1 MDTKLKK
8 SRDDKSKKILANIVV
23 LIVLLISSLGMLT
36 TYRNISD
43 KFTVEEQV
51 LNSETGADYFLGQI
65 YPMYWDLK
73 NATENKANPSDVFLT
88 EDAIKN
94 ALENADI
101 DLGTP
106 EELTD
111 AINENGDVILNKEAI
126 KEDFNEAFENDM
138 DYAEIALNAANKPV
152 KYNVFNKENKKT
164 IGNEKNDLEFIKNKS
179 LAQLGSGMEEY
190 QVKERMDEINRKYL
204 FYMVL
209 DFDKDG
215 NYSFKALHGIDAD
228 KCQTVMDN
236 TVQSWNVRSA
246 NLYKKYTDGS
256 LKYKL
261 PPIKNATFTIGL
273 TKEGATQI
281 VNAPYNSSINNYNG
295 IYHLLSGDKMHTL
308 GQMTMVAVL
317 IMCVYALVGFLL
329 PNSIRNDV
337 FAMGSVI
344 KVPIEVIVILVSLIA
359 SAFVA
364 INPLQ
369 LIDISTSD
377 SLENLLMQM
386 LPISAT
392 TASWGV
398 VIGNIGYWMIL
409 FALFLMG
416 GIYLRDMIAKGDRR
430 VIFNSCIAVRVVK
443 WMISKVKIFFNWMN
457 NLDLKDGYEKFILAA
472 LGVNFLAI
480 AICSAIWGFG
490 IITGAIYSVILYIL
504 IKKKFGKVLKDYNKL
519 ETITK
524 DIANGDFGSVP
535 EEDLGV
541 FNPIK
546 ENLEN
551 IEKGFSAAVSE
562 EVKSQKMKTELIT
575 NVSHDLKTPLT
586 SIITYVDLLKKEGI
600 TEEERQKYL
609 DTIEKK
615 SNRLKFLIED
625 LFEVSK
631 ATSGNVKMN
640 PMKVDVVSLIK
651 QTLVELEDK
660 LNAAHLEVKGNF
672 PEEKVIL
679 ELDSMRTFRIFSNLI
694 SNISK
699 YSMPYTRVYINVK
712 RDAENTEIEF
722 KNISAEELNCDVENL
737 TERFVR
743 GDKSRNTEGSGLG
756 LAIAKSFT
764 ELQDGKMK
772 VSSDG
777 DLFKVVL
784 TFKNQRNLK
793 KEESKQESKN

>member
-51 LNSETGADYFLGQI
+51 LNSETGADYFLDQI

-73 NATENKANPSDVFLT
+73 NATENKENPSDVFLT
-88 EDAIKN
+88 EEAIKN
-94 ALENADI
+94 ALENSDI
-101 DLGTP
+101 DSGTP
-106 EELTD
+106 EKLTD
-111 AINENGDVILNKEAI
+111 AIDETGDVILNKEAI
-126 KEDFNEAFENDM
+126 VQDFNEAFQNDM
-138 DYAEIALNAANKPV
+138 DYSEIALNAANKLV
-152 KYNVFNKENKKT
+152 KYNVYNKENKKT
-164 IGNEKNDLEFIKNKS
+164 IGNEKNELELIRNMS
-179 LAQLGSGMEEY
+179 LGQLDENGTAKAEEIL
-190 QVKERMDEINRKYL
+190 DKYL

-236 TVQSWNVRSA
+236 TVQEWKVRSA
-246 NLYKKYTDGS
+246 NLYKEYTDGS
-256 LKYKL
+256 IKYNL

-317 IMCVYALVGFLL
+317 IMCVYALVGFIL

-344 KVPIEVIVILVSLIA
+344 KVPIEVMVILVSLIA
-359 SAFVA
+359 SAFIA

-386 LPISAT
+386 VPISAT

-398 VIGNIGYWMIL
+398 VIGNLGYWMIL
-409 FALFLMG
+409 FALCLMG
-416 GIYLRDMIAKGDRR
+416 GIYIRDIFSKEDRK
-430 VIFNSCIAVRVVK
+430 VIFNSCITVRVVK
-443 WMISKVKIFFNWMN
+443 WMISKVKKFFSWMN

-480 AICSAIWGFG
+480 TICSSIWGFG
-490 IITGAIYSVILYIL
+490 IITGAIYSVILYGL
-504 IKKKFGKVLKDYNKL
+504 IKKKFGKVLEDYKKL
-519 ETITK
+519 ETITE

-535 EEDLGV
+535 KEDLGV

-609 DTIEKK
+609 DTIDKK

-784 TFKNQRNLK
+784 TFKNERNLK
-793 KEESKQESKN
+793 KEDKKQESKEV

>member
-8 SRDDKSKKILANIVV
+8 SRNDKSNKILANIVV
-23 LIVLLISSLGMLT
+23 LIVLLISSVGMLT

-43 KFTVEEQV
+43 KVKVEEEV
-51 LNSETGADYFLGQI
+51 LNSETAADYFLGQI

-73 NATENKANPSDVFLT
+73 NATENKENPSDVFLT
-88 EDAIKN
+88 EEVIKN
-94 ALENADI
+94 ALENSDI
-101 DLGTP
+101 DSGTP

-126 KEDFNEAFENDM
+126 KQDFNEAFQNDM
-138 DYAEIALNAANKPV
+138 DYSEIALNAANKPI
-152 KYNVFNKENKKT
+152 KYNVYNKENKKT
-164 IGNEKNDLEFIKNKS
+164 IGNEKNELELIRNMS
-179 LAQLGSGMEEY
+179 LGQLDANGTAKAEEIL
-190 QVKERMDEINRKYL
+190 DKYL

-236 TVQSWNVRSA
+236 TVQEWKVRSA
-246 NLYKKYTDGS
+246 NLYKEYTDGS
-256 LKYKL
+256 IKYNL

-295 IYHLLSGDKMHTL
+295 IYNLLSGDKMHTL
-308 GQMTMVAVL
+308 GQMIMVAVL

-329 PNSIRNDV
+329 PNAIRNDV
-337 FAMGSVI
+337 FAMSSVI
-344 KVPIEVIVILVSLIA
+344 KAPIEVIVIFVSLIV
-359 SAFVA
+359 SAFVV
-364 INPLQ
+364 INPVQ
-369 LIDISTSD
+369 VIDVSTSD
-377 SLENLLMQM
+377 SLANLLMQM
-386 LPISAT
+386 VPISAT

-398 VIGNIGYWMIL
+398 VIGNLGYWMIL
-409 FALFLMG
+409 FALCLMG
-416 GIYLRDMIAKGDRR
+416 GIYLRDMIAKGDRK
-430 VIFNSCIAVRVVK
+430 VIFNSCITVRVVK
-443 WMISKVKIFFNWMN
+443 WMISKVKKFFSWMN

-480 AICSAIWGFG
+480 TICSSIWGFG

-504 IKKKFGKVLKDYNKL
+504 IKKKFGKVLEDYNKL
-519 ETITK
+519 ETITE

-609 DTIEKK
+609 DTIDKK

>member
-8 SRDDKSKKILANIVV
+8 FKDDKSKKIVANLVV
-23 LIVLLISSLGMLT
+23 LVILLISAFGVMN
-36 TYRNISD
+36 TYKNVSD
-43 KFTVEEQV
+43 NFKVEEQV
-51 LNSETGADYFLGQI
+51 LNSETAADYFLGQI

-73 NATENKANPSDVFLT
+73 NATENKENPSDVFLT
-88 EDAIKN
+88 EEVIKN
-94 ALENADI
+94 ALENTDI
-101 DLGTP
+101 DSSTP
-106 EELTD
+106 EKFTD
-111 AINENGDVILNKEAI
+111 AINENGDVILNKEVI
-126 KEDFNEAFENDM
+126 KQDFNEAFQNDM
-138 DYAEIALNAANKPV
+138 DYSEIALNAKNKPI
-152 KYNVFNKENKKT
+152 KYNVYNKENKKT
-164 IGNEKNDLEFIKNKS
+164 IGNEKNELELIRNMS
-179 LAQLGSGMEEY
+179 LGQLDTSGTAKAEEIL
-190 QVKERMDEINRKYL
+190 DKYL

-209 DFDKDG
+209 GFDKDG

-236 TVQSWNVRSA
+236 TVQEWKVRSA
-246 NLYKKYTDGS
+246 NLYKEYTDGS
-256 LKYKL
+256 IKYNL

-295 IYHLLSGDKMHTL
+295 IYNLLSGDKMHTL
-308 GQMTMVAVL
+308 GQMIMVAVL

-329 PNSIRNDV
+329 PNAIRNDV
-337 FAMGSVI
+337 FAMSSVI
-344 KVPIEVIVILVSLIA
+344 KAPIEVIVIFVSLIV
-359 SAFVA
+359 SAFVV
-364 INPLQ
+364 INPVQ
-369 LIDISTSD
+369 VIDVSTSD
-377 SLENLLMQM
+377 SLANLLMQM
-386 LPISAT
+386 VPISAT
-392 TASWGV
+392 TASWAV
-398 VIGNIGYWMIL
+398 VIGNLGYWMIL
-409 FALFLMG
+409 FALCLMG
-416 GIYLRDMIAKGDRR
+416 GIYLRDMIAKGDRK
-430 VIFNSCIAVRVVK
+430 VIFNSCITVRVVK
-443 WMISKVKIFFNWMN
+443 WMISKVRKFFSWMN

-480 AICSAIWGFG
+480 AMCSTIWGFG

-504 IKKKFGKVLKDYNKL
+504 IKKKFGKVLEDYNKL
-519 ETITK
+519 ETITE

-609 DTIEKK
+609 DTIDKK

-660 LNAAHLEVKGNF
+660 LNATHLEVKGNF

-784 TFKNQRNLK
+784 TFKNHRNLK
-793 KEESKQESKN
+793 KEDKNQESKEV

>member
-8 SRDDKSKKILANIVV
+8 SRNDKSNKILANIVV
-23 LIVLLISSLGMLT
+23 LIVLLISSVGMLT
-36 TYRNISD
+36 TYKNISD
-43 KFTVEEQV
+43 KVKVEEEV
-51 LNSETGADYFLGQI
+51 LNSETAADYFLGQI

-73 NATENKANPSDVFLT
+73 NVTENKEKPSDVFLT
-88 EDAIKN
+88 EEVIKN
-94 ALENADI
+94 ALENTDI
-101 DLGTP
+101 DSSTP
-106 EELTD
+106 EKFTD
-111 AINENGDVILNKEAI
+111 AMNENGDVILNKEVI
-126 KEDFNEAFENDM
+126 KQDFNEAFQNDM
-138 DYAEIALNAANKPV
+138 GYSEIALNAANKPI
-152 KYNVFNKENKKT
+152 KYNVYNKENKKT
-164 IGNEKNDLEFIKNKS
+164 IGNEKNELELIRNMS
-179 LAQLGSGMEEY
+179 LGQLDANGTAKAEEIL
-190 QVKERMDEINRKYL
+190 DKYL

-236 TVQSWNVRSA
+236 TVQEWKVRSA
-246 NLYKKYTDGS
+246 NLYKEYTDGS
-256 LKYKL
+256 IKYNL

-295 IYHLLSGDKMHTL
+295 IYNLLSGDKMHTL
-308 GQMTMVAVL
+308 GQMIMVAVL

-329 PNSIRNDV
+329 PNAIRNDV
-337 FAMGSVI
+337 FAMSSVI
-344 KVPIEVIVILVSLIA
+344 KAPIEVIVIFVSLIV
-359 SAFVA
+359 SAFVV
-364 INPLQ
+364 INPVQ
-369 LIDISTSD
+369 VIDVSTSD
-377 SLENLLMQM
+377 SLANLLMQM
-386 LPISAT
+386 VPISAT
-392 TASWGV
+392 TASWAV
-398 VIGNIGYWMIL
+398 VIGNLGYWMIL
-409 FALFLMG
+409 FALCLMG
-416 GIYLRDMIAKGDRR
+416 GIYLRDMIAKGDRK
-430 VIFNSCIAVRVVK
+430 VIFNSCITVRVVK
-443 WMISKVKIFFNWMN
+443 WMISKVKKFFSWMN

-480 AICSAIWGFG
+480 TICSSIWGFG
-490 IITGAIYSVILYIL
+490 IITGAIYSVILYGL
-504 IKKKFGKVLKDYNKL
+504 IKKKFGKVLEDYNKL
-519 ETITK
+519 ETITE

-609 DTIEKK
+609 DTIDKK

-631 ATSGNVKMN
+631 ATSGNVTMN

>member
-51 LNSETGADYFLGQI
+51 LNSETGADYFLDQI

-73 NATENKANPSDVFLT
+73 SATENKENPSDVFVT
-88 EDAIKN
+88 EETIKN
-94 ALENADI
+94 ALDNVDM

-106 EELTD
+106 EKLTD
-111 AINENGDVILNKEAI
+111 AINENGDVILNKEVI
-126 KEDFNEAFENDM
+126 KQDFNEAFQNDM
-138 DYAEIALNAANKPV
+138 DYSEIALNAENKPI
-152 KYNVFNKENKKT
+152 KYFVYNKENKKT
-164 IGNEKNDLEFIKNKS
+164 IGNEKNELELIRNMS
-179 LAQLGSGMEEY
+179 LGQLDTNGTAKAEEIL
-190 QVKERMDEINRKYL
+190 DKYL

-236 TVQSWNVRSA
+236 TVQEWKVRSA

-256 LKYKL
+256 IEYNL

-317 IMCVYALVGFLL
+317 IMCVYALVGFIL

-344 KVPIEVIVILVSLIA
+344 KVPIEVMVILVSLIA
-359 SAFVA
+359 SAFIA

-386 LPISAT
+386 VPISAT
-392 TASWGV
+392 TASWLV
-398 VIGNIGYWMIL
+398 VIGNIGYWMVL

-416 GIYLRDMIAKGDRR
+416 GIYLRDMIAKGDRK
-430 VIFNSCIAVRVVK
+430 VIFNSCITVRVVK
-443 WMISKVKIFFNWMN
+443 WMISKVKKFFSWMN

-480 AICSAIWGFG
+480 TICSSIWGFG

-504 IKKKFGKVLKDYNKL
+504 IKKKFGKVLEDYKKL
-519 ETITK
+519 ETITE

-535 EEDLGV
+535 KEDLGV

-609 DTIEKK
+609 DTIDKK

-631 ATSGNVKMN
+631 ATSGNVTMN

-722 KNISAEELNCDVENL
+722 KNISAEELNGDVENL

-784 TFKNQRNLK
+784 TFKNERNLK
-793 KEESKQESKN
+793 KEDKKQESKEV

>member
-8 SRDDKSKKILANIVV
+8 SRNDKSNKILANIVV
-23 LIVLLISSLGMLT
+23 LIVLLISSVGMLT

-43 KFTVEEQV
+43 KVKVEEEV
-51 LNSETGADYFLGQI
+51 LNSETAADYFLGQI

-73 NATENKANPSDVFLT
+73 NATENKENPSDVFLT
-88 EDAIKN
+88 EEVIKN
-94 ALENADI
+94 ALENSDI
-101 DLGTP
+101 DSGTP

-126 KEDFNEAFENDM
+126 KQDFNEAFQNDM
-138 DYAEIALNAANKPV
+138 DYSEIALNAANKPI
-152 KYNVFNKENKKT
+152 KYNVYNKENKKT
-164 IGNEKNDLEFIKNKS
+164 IGNEKNELELIRNMS
-179 LAQLGSGMEEY
+179 LGQLDANGTAKAEEIL
-190 QVKERMDEINRKYL
+190 DKYL

-236 TVQSWNVRSA
+236 TVQEWKVRSA
-246 NLYKKYTDGS
+246 NLYKEYTDGS
-256 LKYKL
+256 IKYNL

-295 IYHLLSGDKMHTL
+295 IYNLLSGDKMHTL
-308 GQMTMVAVL
+308 GQMIMVAVL

-329 PNSIRNDV
+329 PNAIRNDV
-337 FAMGSVI
+337 FAMSSVI
-344 KVPIEVIVILVSLIA
+344 KAPIEVIVIFVSLIV
-359 SAFVA
+359 SAFVV
-364 INPLQ
+364 INPVQ
-369 LIDISTSD
+369 VIDVSTSD
-377 SLENLLMQM
+377 SLANILMQM
-386 LPISAT
+386 VPISAT

-398 VIGNIGYWMIL
+398 VIGNLGYWMIL
-409 FALFLMG
+409 FALCLTG
-416 GIYLRDMIAKGDRR
+416 GIYLRDMIAKGDRK
-430 VIFNSCIAVRVVK
+430 VIFNSCITVRVVK
-443 WMISKVKIFFNWMN
+443 WMISKVKKFFSWMN

-480 AICSAIWGFG
+480 TICSSIWGFG
-490 IITGAIYSVILYIL
+490 IITGAIYSVILYGL
-504 IKKKFGKVLKDYNKL
+504 IKKKFGKVLEDYNKL
-519 ETITK
+519 ETITE

-609 DTIEKK
+609 DTIDKK

-764 ELQDGKMK
+764 ALQDGKIK

>member
-8 SRDDKSKKILANIVV
+8 SRNDKSNKILANIVV
-23 LIVLLISSLGMLT
+23 LIVLLISSVGMLT
-36 TYRNISD
+36 TYKNISD
-43 KFTVEEQV
+43 KVKVEEEV
-51 LNSETGADYFLGQI
+51 LNSETAADYFLGQI

-73 NATENKANPSDVFLT
+73 NVTENKENPSDVFLT
-88 EDAIKN
+88 EEVIKN
-94 ALENADI
+94 ALENSDI
-101 DLGTP
+101 DSGTP

-126 KEDFNEAFENDM
+126 KQDFNEAFQNDM
-138 DYAEIALNAANKPV
+138 DYSEIALNAANKPI
-152 KYNVFNKENKKT
+152 KYNVYNKENKKT
-164 IGNEKNDLEFIKNKS
+164 IGNEKNELELIRNMS
-179 LAQLGSGMEEY
+179 LGQLDANGTAKAEEIL
-190 QVKERMDEINRKYL
+190 DKYL

-236 TVQSWNVRSA
+236 TVQEWKVRSA
-246 NLYKKYTDGS
+246 NLYKEYTDGS
-256 LKYKL
+256 IKYNL

-295 IYHLLSGDKMHTL
+295 IYNLLSGDKMHTL
-308 GQMTMVAVL
+308 GQMIMVAVL

-329 PNSIRNDV
+329 PNAIRNDV
-337 FAMGSVI
+337 FAMSSVI
-344 KVPIEVIVILVSLIA
+344 KAPIEVIVIFVSLIV
-359 SAFVA
+359 SAFVV
-364 INPLQ
+364 INPVQ
-369 LIDISTSD
+369 VIDVSTSD
-377 SLENLLMQM
+377 SLANILMQM
-386 LPISAT
+386 VPISAT
-392 TASWGV
+392 TASWAV
-398 VIGNIGYWMIL
+398 VIGNLGYWMIL
-409 FALFLMG
+409 FALCLMG
-416 GIYLRDMIAKGDRR
+416 GIYLRDMIAKGDRK
-430 VIFNSCIAVRVVK
+430 VIFNSCITVRVVK
-443 WMISKVKIFFNWMN
+443 WMISKVKKFFSWMN

-480 AICSAIWGFG
+480 TICSSIWGFG
-490 IITGAIYSVILYIL
+490 IITGAIYSVILYGL
-504 IKKKFGKVLKDYNKL
+504 IKKKFGKVLEDYNKL
-519 ETITK
+519 ETITE

-609 DTIEKK
+609 DTIDKK

>member
-8 SRDDKSKKILANIVV
+8 SKDDKSKKILANIVV

-51 LNSETGADYFLGQI
+51 LNSETGADYFLDQI

-73 NATENKANPSDVFLT
+73 NATENKENPSDVFLT
-88 EDAIKN
+88 EEAIKN
-94 ALENADI
+94 ALENSDI
-101 DLGTP
+101 DSGTP
-106 EELTD
+106 EKLTD
-111 AINENGDVILNKEAI
+111 AINENGDVILNKEVI
-126 KEDFNEAFENDM
+126 KQDFNEAFQNDM
-138 DYAEIALNAANKPV
+138 GYSEIALNAANKPI
-152 KYNVFNKENKKT
+152 KYNVYNKENKKT
-164 IGNEKNDLEFIKNKS
+164 IGNEKNELELIRNMS
-179 LAQLGSGMEEY
+179 LGQLDTNGTAKAEEIL
-190 QVKERMDEINRKYL
+190 DKYL

-215 NYSFKALHGIDAD
+215 NYSFKALHGIDAY

-236 TVQSWNVRSA
+236 TVQEWKVRSA
-246 NLYKKYTDGS
+246 NLYKEYTDGS
-256 LKYKL
+256 IKYNL

-295 IYHLLSGDKMHTL
+295 IYHLLSEDKMHTL

-329 PNSIRNDV
+329 PNAIRNDV

-344 KVPIEVIVILVSLIA
+344 KVPIEVMVILVSLIA

-386 LPISAT
+386 VPISAT
-392 TASWGV
+392 TASWVV

-443 WMISKVKIFFNWMN
+443 WMISKVKKFFSWMN

-480 AICSAIWGFG
+480 TICSSIWGFG
-490 IITGAIYSVILYIL
+490 IITGAIYSVILYGL
-504 IKKKFGKVLKDYNKL
+504 IKKKFGKVLEDYNKL
-519 ETITK
+519 ETITE

-609 DTIEKK
+609 DTIDKK

-631 ATSGNVKMN
+631 ATSGNVTMN

-784 TFKNQRNLK
+784 TFKNERNLK
-793 KEESKQESKN
+793 KEDKKQESKEV

>member
-8 SRDDKSKKILANIVV
+8 SRNDKSNKILANIVV
-23 LIVLLISSLGMLT
+23 LIVLLISSVGMLT

-43 KFTVEEQV
+43 KVKVEEEV
-51 LNSETGADYFLGQI
+51 LNSETAADYFLGQI

-73 NATENKANPSDVFLT
+73 NATENKENPSDVFLT
-88 EDAIKN
+88 EEVIKN
-94 ALENADI
+94 ALENSDI
-101 DLGTP
+101 DSGTP

-126 KEDFNEAFENDM
+126 KQDFNEAFQNDM
-138 DYAEIALNAANKPV
+138 DYSEIALNAANKPI
-152 KYNVFNKENKKT
+152 KYNVYNKENKKT
-164 IGNEKNDLEFIKNKS
+164 IGNEKNELELIRNMS
-179 LAQLGSGMEEY
+179 LGQLDANGTAKAEEIL
-190 QVKERMDEINRKYL
+190 DKYL

-236 TVQSWNVRSA
+236 TVQEWKVRSA
-246 NLYKKYTDGS
+246 NLYKEYTDGS
-256 LKYKL
+256 IKYNL

-295 IYHLLSGDKMHTL
+295 IYNLLSGDKMHTL
-308 GQMTMVAVL
+308 GQMIMVAVL

-329 PNSIRNDV
+329 PNAIRNDV
-337 FAMGSVI
+337 FAMSSVI
-344 KVPIEVIVILVSLIA
+344 KAPIEVIVIFVSLIV
-359 SAFVA
+359 SAFVV
-364 INPLQ
+364 INPVQ
-369 LIDISTSD
+369 VIDVSTSD
-377 SLENLLMQM
+377 SLANLLMQM
-386 LPISAT
+386 VPISAT
-392 TASWGV
+392 TASWAV
-398 VIGNIGYWMIL
+398 VIGNLGYWMIL
-409 FALFLMG
+409 FALCLMG
-416 GIYLRDMIAKGDRR
+416 GIYLRDMIAKGDRK
-430 VIFNSCIAVRVVK
+430 VIFNSCITVRVVK
-443 WMISKVKIFFNWMN
+443 WMISKVKKFFNWMN

-480 AICSAIWGFG
+480 TICSSIWGFG
-490 IITGAIYSVILYIL
+490 IITGAIYSVILYGL
-504 IKKKFGKVLKDYNKL
+504 IKKKFGKVLEDYNKL
-519 ETITK
+519 ETITE

-609 DTIEKK
+609 DTIDKK

-631 ATSGNVKMN
+631 ATSGNVTMN

-784 TFKNQRNLK
+784 TFKNERNLK
-793 KEESKQESKN
+793 KEESKQENK

>member
-1 MDTKLKK
+1 LDTKLKK
-8 SRDDKSKKILANIVV
+8 SKDDKSKKILANIVV

-51 LNSETGADYFLGQI
+51 LNSETGADYFLDQI

-73 NATENKANPSDVFLT
+73 NATENKENPSDVFLT
-88 EDAIKN
+88 EEAIKN
-94 ALENADI
+94 ALENSDI
-101 DLGTP
+101 DSGTP
-106 EELTD
+106 EKLTD
-111 AINENGDVILNKEAI
+111 AINENGDVILNKEVI
-126 KEDFNEAFENDM
+126 KQDFNEAFQNDM
-138 DYAEIALNAANKPV
+138 GYSEIALNAANKPI
-152 KYNVFNKENKKT
+152 KYNVYNKENKKT
-164 IGNEKNDLEFIKNKS
+164 IGNEKNELELIRNMS
-179 LAQLGSGMEEY
+179 LGQLDTNGTAKAEEIL
-190 QVKERMDEINRKYL
+190 DKYL

-215 NYSFKALHGIDAD
+215 NYSFKALHGIDAY

-236 TVQSWNVRSA
+236 TVQEWKVRSA
-246 NLYKKYTDGS
+246 NLYKEYTDGS
-256 LKYKL
+256 IKYNL

-329 PNSIRNDV
+329 PNAIRNDV

-344 KVPIEVIVILVSLIA
+344 KVPIEVMVILVSLIA

-386 LPISAT
+386 VPISAT
-392 TASWGV
+392 TASWVV

-443 WMISKVKIFFNWMN
+443 WMISKVKKFFSWMN

-480 AICSAIWGFG
+480 TICSSIWGFG
-490 IITGAIYSVILYIL
+490 IITGAIYSVILYGL
-504 IKKKFGKVLKDYNKL
+504 IKKKFGKVLEDYNKL
-519 ETITK
+519 ETITE

-609 DTIEKK
+609 DTIDKK

-784 TFKNQRNLK
+784 IFKNERNLK
-793 KEESKQESKN
+793 KEDKKQESKEV

>member
-8 SRDDKSKKILANIVV
+8 SKDDKSRKVIANLVV
-23 LIVLLISSLGMLT
+23 LAVLLISSLGMLT

-43 KFTVEEQV
+43 KFTVEEEV
-51 LNSETGADYFLGQI
+51 LNSETGADYFLNQI

-73 NATENKANPSDVFLT
+73 NATENKENPSDVFLT
-88 EDAIKN
+88 EDGIKN
-94 ALENADI
+94 ALENTDI
-101 DLGTP
+101 ELGTP

-111 AINENGDVILNKEAI
+111 AVNENGDAILNKEAI
-126 KEDFNEAFENDM
+126 KVDFNEAFQNDM
-138 DYAEIALNAANKPV
+138 DYAEISLNSDNKPV

-164 IGNEKNDLEFIKNKS
+164 IGNEKSELELIRNMS
-179 LAQLGSGMEEY
+179 LGQLDAKGSAKAE
-190 QVKERMDEINRKYL
+190 KILDRYL

-215 NYSFKALHGIDAD
+215 NYSFKAVHGIDAD

-236 TVQSWNVRSA
+236 IVSDWSVRSN
-246 NLYKKYTDGS
+246 NLYKKYTDGY

-281 VNAPYNSSINNYNG
+281 VNSPYTSINNYNG

-317 IMCVYALVGFLL
+317 IMCVYALVGFIL
-329 PNSIRNDV
+329 PNSIRNDI
-337 FAMGSVI
+337 FAMSSVI
-344 KVPIEVIVILVSLIA
+344 KVPIEVMVILVSLIV
-359 SAFVA
+359 SAFIA

-398 VIGNIGYWMIL
+398 VIGNIGYWMVL
-409 FALFLMG
+409 FAMFLIG
-416 GIYLRDMIAKGDRR
+416 GIYLRDMIAKGDRK
-430 VIFNSCIAVRVVK
+430 VIFNSCITVRVVK
-443 WMISKVKIFFNWMN
+443 WMISKVKVFFNWMN

-480 AICSAIWGFG
+480 TICSTIWGFG
-490 IITGAIYSVILYIL
+490 IITGAIYTVILYIL
-504 IKKKFGKVLKDYNKL
+504 IKKKFGKVLDDYNKL
-519 ETITK
+519 ETITE

-551 IEKGFSAAVSE
+551 IEKGFSTAVNE

-631 ATSGNVKMN
+631 ATSGNVTMN

-712 RDAENTEIEF
+712 RDEENTEIEF

-793 KEESKQESKN
+793 KEESN

>member
-8 SRDDKSKKILANIVV
+8 SRNDKSNKILANIVV
-23 LIVLLISSLGMLT
+23 LIVLLISSVGMLT
-36 TYRNISD
+36 TYKNISD
-43 KFTVEEQV
+43 KVKVEEEV
-51 LNSETGADYFLGQI
+51 LNSETAADYFLGQI

-73 NATENKANPSDVFLT
+73 NVTENKEKPSDVFLT
-88 EDAIKN
+88 EEVIKN
-94 ALENADI
+94 ALENTDI
-101 DLGTP
+101 DSSTP
-106 EELTD
+106 EKFTD
-111 AINENGDVILNKEAI
+111 AMNENGDVILNKEVI
-126 KEDFNEAFENDM
+126 KQDFNEAFQNDM
-138 DYAEIALNAANKPV
+138 GYSEIALNAANKPI
-152 KYNVFNKENKKT
+152 KYNVYNKENKKT
-164 IGNEKNDLEFIKNKS
+164 IGNEKNELELIRNMS
-179 LAQLGSGMEEY
+179 LGQLDANGTAKAEEIL
-190 QVKERMDEINRKYL
+190 DKYL

-236 TVQSWNVRSA
+236 TVQEWKVRSA
-246 NLYKKYTDGS
+246 NLYKEYTDGS
-256 LKYKL
+256 IKYNL

-295 IYHLLSGDKMHTL
+295 IYNLLSGDKMHTL
-308 GQMTMVAVL
+308 GQMIMVAVL

-329 PNSIRNDV
+329 PNAIRNDV
-337 FAMGSVI
+337 FAMSSVI
-344 KVPIEVIVILVSLIA
+344 KAPIEVIVIFVSLIV
-359 SAFVA
+359 SAFVV
-364 INPLQ
+364 INPVQ
-369 LIDISTSD
+369 VIDVSTSD
-377 SLENLLMQM
+377 SLANLLMQM
-386 LPISAT
+386 VPISAT
-392 TASWGV
+392 TASWAV
-398 VIGNIGYWMIL
+398 VIGNLGYWMIL
-409 FALFLMG
+409 FALCLMG
-416 GIYLRDMIAKGDRR
+416 GIYLRDMIAKGDRK
-430 VIFNSCIAVRVVK
+430 VIFNSCITVRVVK
-443 WMISKVKIFFNWMN
+443 WMISKVKKFFSWMN

-480 AICSAIWGFG
+480 TICSSIWGFG
-490 IITGAIYSVILYIL
+490 IITGAIYSVILYGL
-504 IKKKFGKVLKDYNKL
+504 IKKKFGKVLEDYNKL
-519 ETITK
+519 ETITE

-609 DTIEKK
+609 DTIDKK

-660 LNAAHLEVKGNF
+660 LNATHLEVKGNF

>member
-8 SRDDKSKKILANIVV
+8 SRNDKSNKILANIVV
-23 LIVLLISSLGMLT
+23 LIVLLISSVGMLT

-43 KFTVEEQV
+43 KVKVEEEV
-51 LNSETGADYFLGQI
+51 LNSETAADYFLGQI

-73 NATENKANPSDVFLT
+73 NATENKENPSDVFLT
-88 EDAIKN
+88 EEVIKN
-94 ALENADI
+94 ALENSDI
-101 DLGTP
+101 DSGTP

-126 KEDFNEAFENDM
+126 KQDFNEAFQNDM
-138 DYAEIALNAANKPV
+138 DYSEIALNAANKPI
-152 KYNVFNKENKKT
+152 KYNVYNKENKKT
-164 IGNEKNDLEFIKNKS
+164 IGNEKNELELIRNMS
-179 LAQLGSGMEEY
+179 LGQLDTNGTAKAEEIL
-190 QVKERMDEINRKYL
+190 DKYL

-236 TVQSWNVRSA
+236 TVQEWKVRSA
-246 NLYKKYTDGS
+246 NLYKEYTDGS
-256 LKYKL
+256 IKYNL

-281 VNAPYNSSINNYNG
+281 VNAPYNSSINNYHG
-295 IYHLLSGDKMHTL
+295 IYNLLSGDKMHTL
-308 GQMTMVAVL
+308 GQMIMVAVL

-329 PNSIRNDV
+329 PNAIRNDV
-337 FAMGSVI
+337 FAMSSVI
-344 KVPIEVIVILVSLIA
+344 KAPIEVIVIFVSLIV
-359 SAFVA
+359 SAFVV
-364 INPLQ
+364 INPVQ
-369 LIDISTSD
+369 VIDVSTSD
-377 SLENLLMQM
+377 SLANILMQM
-386 LPISAT
+386 VPISAT
-392 TASWGV
+392 TALWAV
-398 VIGNIGYWMIL
+398 VIGNLGYWMIL
-409 FALFLMG
+409 FALCLMG
-416 GIYLRDMIAKGDRR
+416 GIYLRDMIAKGDRK
-430 VIFNSCIAVRVVK
+430 VIFNSCITVRVVK
-443 WMISKVKIFFNWMN
+443 WMISKVKKFFSWMN

-480 AICSAIWGFG
+480 TICSSIWGFG
-490 IITGAIYSVILYIL
+490 IITGAIYSVILYGL
-504 IKKKFGKVLKDYNKL
+504 IKKKFGKVLEDYNKL
-519 ETITK
+519 ETITE

-535 EEDLGV
+535 KEDLGV

-609 DTIEKK
+609 DTIDKK

>member
-8 SRDDKSKKILANIVV
+8 SKDDKSKKILANIVV

-51 LNSETGADYFLGQI
+51 LNSETGADYFLDQI
-65 YPMYWDLK
+65 YPIYWDLK
-73 NATENKANPSDVFLT
+73 NATENKENPSDVFLT
-88 EDAIKN
+88 EEAIKN
-94 ALENADI
+94 ALENSDI
-101 DLGTP
+101 DSGTP
-106 EELTD
+106 EKLTD
-111 AINENGDVILNKEAI
+111 AINENGDVILNKEVI
-126 KEDFNEAFENDM
+126 KQDFNEAFQNDM
-138 DYAEIALNAANKPV
+138 GYSEIALNAANKPI
-152 KYNVFNKENKKT
+152 KYNVYNKENKKT
-164 IGNEKNDLEFIKNKS
+164 IGNEKNELELIRNMS
-179 LAQLGSGMEEY
+179 LGQLDANGTAKAEEIL
-190 QVKERMDEINRKYL
+190 DKYL

-215 NYSFKALHGIDAD
+215 NYSFKALHGIDAY

-236 TVQSWNVRSA
+236 TVQEWKVRSA
-246 NLYKKYTDGS
+246 NLYKEYTDGS
-256 LKYKL
+256 IKYNL

-329 PNSIRNDV
+329 PNAIRNDV

-344 KVPIEVIVILVSLIA
+344 KVPIEVMVILVSLIA

-386 LPISAT
+386 VPISAT
-392 TASWGV
+392 TASWVV

-443 WMISKVKIFFNWMN
+443 WMISKVKKFFSWMN

-480 AICSAIWGFG
+480 TICSSIWGFG
-490 IITGAIYSVILYIL
+490 IITGAIYSVILYGL
-504 IKKKFGKVLKDYNKL
+504 IKKKFGKVLEDYNKL
-519 ETITK
+519 ETITE

-535 EEDLGV
+535 KEDLGV

-609 DTIEKK
+609 DTIDKK

-631 ATSGNVKMN
+631 ATSGNVTMN

-784 TFKNQRNLK
+784 TFKNERNLK
-793 KEESKQESKN
+793 KEDKKQESKEV

>member
-8 SRDDKSKKILANIVV
+8 SKDEKSKKILANIVV
-23 LIVLLISSLGMLT
+23 LVILLISAFGVMN
-36 TYRNISD
+36 TYRNVSD
-43 KFTVEEQV
+43 KFKVADEV
-51 LNSETGADYFLGQI
+51 LNSETAADYFLEQT
-65 YPMYWDLK
+65 YPMYWNMK
-73 NATENKANPSDVFLT
+73 SYTENIENPSDVFLT
-88 EDAIKN
+88 EEVIKN
-94 ALENADI
+94 ALENTDI
-101 DLGTP
+101 DSGTP
-106 EELTD
+106 EKFTD
-111 AINENGDVILNKEAI
+111 AINENGDVILNKEVI
-126 KEDFNEAFENDM
+126 KQDFNEAFQNDM
-138 DYAEIALNAANKPV
+138 GYSEISLNADNKPV
-152 KYNVFNKENKKT
+152 KYNVYNKENKKVN
-164 IGNEKNDLEFIKNKS
+164 GNEKNELELIRNMA
-179 LAQLGSGMEEY
+179 LGQLDANGTAKAEEIL
-190 QVKERMDEINRKYL
+190 DKYL
-204 FYMVL
+204 FYVVL

-215 NYSFKALHGIDAD
+215 NYSFKALHGIDAE
-228 KCQTVMDN
+228 KCQTVMN
-236 TVQSWNVRSA
+236 YTVSEWKVRSN
-246 NLYKKYTDGS
+246 NLYKKYSDGS
-256 LKYKL
+256 IVYKL
-261 PPIKNATFTIGL
+261 PPIKNTTFTIGL
-273 TKEGATQI
+273 TKEGANQI
-281 VNAPYNSSINNYNG
+281 LEAPYNASRNNYNG
-295 IYHLLSGDKMHTL
+295 IYNLLAGDKMHTL
-308 GQMTMVAVL
+308 GQITMVAVL

-329 PNSIRNDV
+329 PNVIRNDV
-337 FAMGSVI
+337 FAMSSVI
-344 KVPIEVIVILVSLIA
+344 KAPIEVIVIFVSLIV
-359 SAFVA
+359 SAFVV
-364 INPLQ
+364 INPVQ
-369 LIDISTSD
+369 VIDVSTSD
-377 SLENLLMQM
+377 SLANLLMQM
-386 LPISAT
+386 VPISAT

-398 VIGNIGYWMIL
+398 VIGNLGYWMIL
-409 FALFLMG
+409 FALCLMG
-416 GIYLRDMIAKGDRR
+416 GIYLRDMIAKGDRK
-430 VIFNSCIAVRVVK
+430 VIFNSCITVRVVK
-443 WMISKVKIFFNWMN
+443 WMISKVKKFFSWMN

-480 AICSAIWGFG
+480 TICSSIWGFG
-490 IITGAIYSVILYIL
+490 IITGAIYSVILYGL
-504 IKKKFGKVLKDYNKL
+504 IKKKFGKVLEDYNKL
-519 ETITK
+519 ETITE

-609 DTIEKK
+609 DTIDKK

-631 ATSGNVKMN
+631 ATSGNVTMN

-660 LNAAHLEVKGNF
+660 LNATHLEVKGNF

-784 TFKNQRNLK
+784 IFKNERNLK
-793 KEESKQESKN
+793 KEDKKQESKEV

>member
-8 SRDDKSKKILANIVV
+8 SKDDKSRKVIANLVV
-23 LIVLLISSLGMLT
+23 LAVLLISSLGMLT

-43 KFTVEEQV
+43 KFTVEEEV
-51 LNSETGADYFLGQI
+51 LNSETGADYFLNQI

-73 NATENKANPSDVFLT
+73 NATENKENPSDVFLT
-88 EDAIKN
+88 EDGIKN
-94 ALENADI
+94 ALENTDI
-101 DLGTP
+101 ELGTP

-111 AINENGDVILNKEAI
+111 AVNENGDAILNKEAI
-126 KEDFNEAFENDM
+126 KVDFNEAFQNDM
-138 DYAEIALNAANKPV
+138 DYAEISLNSDNKPV

-164 IGNEKNDLEFIKNKS
+164 IGNEKSELELIRNMS
-179 LAQLGSGMEEY
+179 LGQLDAKGSAKAE
-190 QVKERMDEINRKYL
+190 KILDRYL

-215 NYSFKALHGIDAD
+215 NYSFKAVHGIDAD

-236 TVQSWNVRSA
+236 IVSDWSVRSN

-281 VNAPYNSSINNYNG
+281 VNSPYTSINNYNDNG

-317 IMCVYALVGFLL
+317 IMCVYALVGFIL
-329 PNSIRNDV
+329 PNSIRNDI
-337 FAMGSVI
+337 FAMSSVI
-344 KVPIEVIVILVSLIA
+344 KVPIEVMVILVSLIV
-359 SAFVA
+359 SAFIA

-398 VIGNIGYWMIL
+398 VIGNIGYWMVL
-409 FALFLMG
+409 FAMFLIG
-416 GIYLRDMIAKGDRR
+416 GIYLRDMIAKGDRK
-430 VIFNSCIAVRVVK
+430 VIFNSCITVRVVK
-443 WMISKVKIFFNWMN
+443 WMISKVKVFFNWMN

-480 AICSAIWGFG
+480 TICSTIWGFG
-490 IITGAIYSVILYIL
+490 IITGAIYTVILYIL
-504 IKKKFGKVLKDYNKL
+504 IKKKFGKVLDDYNKL
-519 ETITK
+519 ETITE

-551 IEKGFSAAVSE
+551 IEKGFSTAVNE

-631 ATSGNVKMN
+631 ATSGNVTMN

-712 RDAENTEIEF
+712 RDEENTEIEF

-793 KEESKQESKN
+793 KEESN

>member
-8 SRDDKSKKILANIVV
+8 SKDDKSKKILANIVV

-51 LNSETGADYFLGQI
+51 LNSETGADYFLDQI

-73 NATENKANPSDVFLT
+73 NATENKENPSDVFLT
-88 EDAIKN
+88 EEAIKN
-94 ALENADI
+94 ALENSDI
-101 DLGTP
+101 DSGTP
-106 EELTD
+106 EKLTD
-111 AINENGDVILNKEAI
+111 AINENGDVILNKEVI
-126 KEDFNEAFENDM
+126 KQDFNEAFQNDM
-138 DYAEIALNAANKPV
+138 GYSEIALNAANKPI
-152 KYNVFNKENKKT
+152 KYNVYNKENKKT
-164 IGNEKNDLEFIKNKS
+164 IGNEKNELELIRNMS
-179 LAQLGSGMEEY
+179 LGQLDTNGTAKAEEIL
-190 QVKERMDEINRKYL
+190 DKYL

-215 NYSFKALHGIDAD
+215 NYSFKALHGIDAY

-236 TVQSWNVRSA
+236 TVQEWKVRSA
-246 NLYKKYTDGS
+246 NLYKEYTDGS
-256 LKYKL
+256 IKYNL

-329 PNSIRNDV
+329 PNAIRNDV

-344 KVPIEVIVILVSLIA
+344 KVPIEVMVILVSLIA

-386 LPISAT
+386 VPISAT
-392 TASWGV
+392 TASWVV

-443 WMISKVKIFFNWMN
+443 WMISKVKKFFSWMN

-480 AICSAIWGFG
+480 TICSSIWGFG
-490 IITGAIYSVILYIL
+490 IITGAIYSVILYGL
-504 IKKKFGKVLKDYNKL
+504 IKKKFGKVLEDYNKL
-519 ETITK
+519 ETITE

-609 DTIEKK
+609 DTIDKK

-784 TFKNQRNLK
+784 IFKNERNLK
-793 KEESKQESKN
+793 KEDKKQESKEV

>member
-8 SRDDKSKKILANIVV
+8 FKDDKSKKILANIVV

-51 LNSETGADYFLGQI
+51 LNSETGADYFLDQI

-73 NATENKANPSDVFLT
+73 NATENKENPSDVFLT
-88 EDAIKN
+88 EEAIKN
-94 ALENADI
+94 ALENSDI
-101 DLGTP
+101 DSGTP
-106 EELTD
+106 EKLTD
-111 AINENGDVILNKEAI
+111 AINENGDVILNKEVI
-126 KEDFNEAFENDM
+126 KQDFNEAFQNDM
-138 DYAEIALNAANKPV
+138 GYSEIALNAANKPI
-152 KYNVFNKENKKT
+152 KYNVYNKENKKT
-164 IGNEKNDLEFIKNKS
+164 IGNEKNELELIRNMS
-179 LAQLGSGMEEY
+179 LGQLDTNGTAKAEEIL
-190 QVKERMDEINRKYL
+190 DKYL

-215 NYSFKALHGIDAD
+215 NYSFKALHGIDAY

-236 TVQSWNVRSA
+236 TVQEWKVRSA
-246 NLYKKYTDGS
+246 NLYKEYTDGS
-256 LKYKL
+256 IKYNL

-329 PNSIRNDV
+329 PNAIRNDV
-337 FAMGSVI
+337 FAMGIVI
-344 KVPIEVIVILVSLIA
+344 KVPIEVMVILVSLIA

-386 LPISAT
+386 VPISAT
-392 TASWGV
+392 TASWVV

-443 WMISKVKIFFNWMN
+443 WMISKVKKFFSWMN

-480 AICSAIWGFG
+480 TICSSIWGFG
-490 IITGAIYSVILYIL
+490 IITGAIYSVILYGL
-504 IKKKFGKVLKDYNKL
+504 IKKKFGKVLEDYNKL
-519 ETITK
+519 ETITE

-609 DTIEKK
+609 DTIDKK

-631 ATSGNVKMN
+631 ATSGNVTMN

-784 TFKNQRNLK
+784 TFKNERNLK
-793 KEESKQESKN
+793 KEDKKQESKEV

>member
-8 SRDDKSKKILANIVV
+8 FKDDKSKKIVANLVV
-23 LIVLLISSLGMLT
+23 LVILFASAFGVMS
-36 TYRNISD
+36 TYRKMTDNLKIED
-43 KFTVEEQV
+43 QI
-51 LNSETGADYFLGQI
+51 LNTENAAGYFLDQI
-65 YPMYWDLK
+65 YPMYWKLK
-73 NATENKANPSDVFLT
+73 SSEGNVDKPSDLFLT
-88 EDAIKN
+88 EENIKSAFGN
-94 ALENADI
+94 IDI

-111 AINENGDVILNKEAI
+111 EMNDDGDVILKKEDI
-126 KEDFNEAFENDM
+126 IEDFNEAFGNDM
-138 DYAEIALNAANKPV
+138 EYSEIALNAANKPI
-152 KYNVFNKENKKT
+152 KYNVYDKTNKKD
-164 IGNEKNDLEFIKNKS
+164 IGNEKNELDLIRKMA
-179 LAQLGSGMEEY
+179 LGQLNEEGSAKTEEIL
-190 QVKERMDEINRKYL
+190 DKYL

-215 NYSFKALHGIDAD
+215 NYSFKTLHGIDIN
-228 KCQTVMDN
+228 KCESAMLGTTSD
-236 TVQSWNVRSA
+236 WKVRSQ
-246 NLYKKYTDGS
+246 NLHNNSGGGPLS
-256 LKYKL
+256 YKL
-261 PPIKNATFTIGL
+261 PPIKDAIFTIGL
-273 TKEGATQI
+273 TKRDAFTI
-281 VNAPYNSSINNYNG
+281 LSNPYNSSRYNYNG
-295 IYHLLSGDKMHTL
+295 IYYLLSGDKMHTL
-308 GQMTMVAVL
+308 NQIAMVAII
-317 IMCVYALVGFLL
+317 IMCVYALLGFVL

-337 FAMGSVI
+337 FAMSSVI
-344 KVPIEVIVILVSLIA
+344 KVPIEVIVILVFLIS
-359 SAFVA
+359 SAFATV
-364 INPLQ
+364 INPIQ
-369 LIDISTSD
+369 VIDVSTSD
-377 SLENLLMQM
+377 SLANILMQM
-386 LPISAT
+386 VPISAT

-398 VIGNIGYWMIL
+398 VIGNLGYWMIL
-409 FALFLMG
+409 FALCLMG
-416 GIYLRDMIAKGDRR
+416 GIYLRDMIAKGDRK
-430 VIFNSCIAVRVVK
+430 VIFNSCITVRVVK
-443 WMISKVKIFFNWMN
+443 WMISKVKKFFSWMN

-480 AICSAIWGFG
+480 TICSSIWGFG
-490 IITGAIYSVILYIL
+490 IITGAIYSVILYGL
-504 IKKKFGKVLKDYNKL
+504 IKKKFGKVLEDYNKL
-519 ETITK
+519 ETITE

-609 DTIEKK
+609 DTIDKK

-631 ATSGNVKMN
+631 ATSGNVTMN

-679 ELDSMRTFRIFSNLI
+679 ELDSMRTFRILSNLI

-784 TFKNQRNLK
+784 TFKNERNLK
-793 KEESKQESKN
+793 KEDKKQESKEV

>member
-8 SRDDKSKKILANIVV
+8 SRNDKSNKILANIVV
-23 LIVLLISSLGMLT
+23 LIVLLISSVGMLT

-43 KFTVEEQV
+43 KVKVEEEV
-51 LNSETGADYFLGQI
+51 LNSETAADYFLGQI

-73 NATENKANPSDVFLT
+73 NATENKENPSDVFLT
-88 EDAIKN
+88 EEVIKN
-94 ALENADI
+94 ALENTDI
-101 DLGTP
+101 DSSTP
-106 EELTD
+106 EKFTD
-111 AINENGDVILNKEAI
+111 AMNENGDVILNKEAI
-126 KEDFNEAFENDM
+126 KQDFNEAFQNDM
-138 DYAEIALNAANKPV
+138 DYSEIALNAANKPI
-152 KYNVFNKENKKT
+152 KYNVYNKENKKT
-164 IGNEKNDLEFIKNKS
+164 IGNEKNELELIRNMS
-179 LAQLGSGMEEY
+179 LGQLDANGTAKAEEIL
-190 QVKERMDEINRKYL
+190 DKYL

-236 TVQSWNVRSA
+236 TVQEWKVRSA
-246 NLYKKYTDGS
+246 NLYKEYTDGS
-256 LKYKL
+256 IKYNL

-295 IYHLLSGDKMHTL
+295 IYNLLSGDKMHTL
-308 GQMTMVAVL
+308 GQMIMVAVL

-329 PNSIRNDV
+329 PNAIRNDV
-337 FAMGSVI
+337 FAMSSVI
-344 KVPIEVIVILVSLIA
+344 KAPIEVIVIFVSLIV
-359 SAFVA
+359 SAFVV
-364 INPLQ
+364 INPVQ
-369 LIDISTSD
+369 VIDVSTSD
-377 SLENLLMQM
+377 SLANILMQM
-386 LPISAT
+386 VPISAT
-392 TASWGV
+392 TASWAV
-398 VIGNIGYWMIL
+398 VIGNLGYWMIL
-409 FALFLMG
+409 FALCLMG
-416 GIYLRDMIAKGDRR
+416 GIYLRDMIAKGDRK
-430 VIFNSCIAVRVVK
+430 VIFNSCITVRVVK
-443 WMISKVKIFFNWMN
+443 WMISKVKKFFSWMN

-480 AICSAIWGFG
+480 TICSSIWGFG
-490 IITGAIYSVILYIL
+490 IITGAIYSVILYGL
-504 IKKKFGKVLKDYNKL
+504 IKKKFGKVLEDYNKL
-519 ETITK
+519 ETITE

-609 DTIEKK
+609 DTIDKK

>member
-8 SRDDKSKKILANIVV
+8 SKDDKSKKILANIVV

-51 LNSETGADYFLGQI
+51 LNSETGADYFLDQI

-73 NATENKANPSDVFLT
+73 NATENKENPSDVFLT
-88 EDAIKN
+88 EEAIKN
-94 ALENADI
+94 ALENSDI
-101 DLGTP
+101 DSGTP
-106 EELTD
+106 EKLTD
-111 AINENGDVILNKEAI
+111 AINENGDVILNKEVI
-126 KEDFNEAFENDM
+126 KQDFNEAFQNDM
-138 DYAEIALNAANKPV
+138 GYSEIALNAANKPI
-152 KYNVFNKENKKT
+152 KYNVYNKENKKT
-164 IGNEKNDLEFIKNKS
+164 IGNEKNELELIRNMS
-179 LAQLGSGMEEY
+179 LGQLDTNGTAKAEEIL
-190 QVKERMDEINRKYL
+190 DKYL

-215 NYSFKALHGIDAD
+215 NYSFKALHGIDAY

-236 TVQSWNVRSA
+236 TVQEWKVRSA
-246 NLYKKYTDGS
+246 NLYKEYTDGS
-256 LKYKL
+256 IKYNL

-329 PNSIRNDV
+329 PNAIRNDV

-344 KVPIEVIVILVSLIA
+344 KVPIEVMVILVSLIA

-386 LPISAT
+386 VPISAT
-392 TASWGV
+392 TASWVV

-416 GIYLRDMIAKGDRR
+416 GIYLRDMIAKGDRK
-430 VIFNSCIAVRVVK
+430 VIFNSCITVRVVK
-443 WMISKVKIFFNWMN
+443 WMISKVKKFFSWMN

-480 AICSAIWGFG
+480 TICSSIWGFG
-490 IITGAIYSVILYIL
+490 IITGAIYSVILYGL
-504 IKKKFGKVLKDYNKL
+504 IKKKFGKVLEDYNKL
-519 ETITK
+519 ETITE

-609 DTIEKK
+609 DTIDKK

-631 ATSGNVKMN
+631 ATSGNVTMN

-784 TFKNQRNLK
+784 TFKNERNLK
-793 KEESKQESKN
+793 KEDKKQESKEV

>member
-1 MDTKLKK
+1 MDIKLKK
-8 SRDDKSKKILANIVV
+8 SRDDKSKKIVANLVV
-23 LIVLLISSLGMLT
+23 LAVLLITSLGMLT

-43 KFTVEEQV
+43 KFKVEENV

-73 NATENKANPSDVFLT
+73 SATENKENPSELFLT
-88 EDAIKN
+88 EEMIKST
-94 ALENADI
+94 LENVDA

-111 AINENGDVILNKEAI
+111 AINDDGDVILNKEAI
-126 KEDFNEAFENDM
+126 KQDFNEAFENDM
-138 DYAEIALNAANKPV
+138 EYSEIALNAENKPI
-152 KYNVFNKENKKT
+152 KYNVYNKENKKT
-164 IGNEKNDLEFIKNKS
+164 IGNEKNELELIRNMS
-179 LAQLGSGMEEY
+179 LEQLATNTKTEEIL
-190 QVKERMDEINRKYL
+190 DKYL

-236 TVQSWNVRSA
+236 IVTDWKVRSD

-256 LKYKL
+256 IKYKL

-295 IYHLLSGDKMHTL
+295 IYYLLSGDKMHTL
-308 GQMTMVAVL
+308 GQITMIAVL
-317 IMCVYALVGFLL
+317 IMCVYALVGFLS
-329 PNSIRNDV
+329 PNVIRNDV
-337 FAMGSVI
+337 FAMSSVI
-344 KVPIEVIVILVSLIA
+344 KVPIEVIVIFVSLIV
-359 SAFVA
+359 SAFVV
-364 INPLQ
+364 INPVQVL
-369 LIDISTSD
+369 DVSTSD

-386 LPISAT
+386 VPISAT
-392 TASWGV
+392 TASWAV
-398 VIGNIGYWMIL
+398 VIGNVGYWMIL
-409 FALFLMG
+409 FALCLMG

-430 VIFNSCIAVRVVK
+430 VIFNSCITVRVVK
-443 WMISKVKIFFNWMN
+443 WMVSKVKKFFSWMN
-457 NLDLKDGYEKFILAA
+457 DLDLKDGYEKFILAA

-480 AICSAIWGFG
+480 TICSSIWGFG
-490 IITGAIYSVILYIL
+490 IITGAIYSVILYGL
-504 IKKKFGKVLKDYNKL
+504 IKKKFGKVLEDYNKL
-519 ETITK
+519 ETITE

-551 IEKGFSAAVSE
+551 IEKGFSAAVNE

-609 DTIEKK
+609 DTIDKK

-631 ATSGNVKMN
+631 ATSGNVTMN

-784 TFKNQRNLK
+784 TFKNERNLK

>member
-8 SRDDKSKKILANIVV
+8 SKDDKSRKVIANLVV
-23 LIVLLISSLGMLT
+23 LAVLLISSLGMLT

-43 KFTVEEQV
+43 KFTVEEEV
-51 LNSETGADYFLGQI
+51 LNSETGADYFLNQI

-73 NATENKANPSDVFLT
+73 NATENKENPSDVFLT
-88 EDAIKN
+88 EDGIKN
-94 ALENADI
+94 ALENTDI
-101 DLGTP
+101 ELGTP

-111 AINENGDVILNKEAI
+111 AVNENGDAILNKEAI
-126 KEDFNEAFENDM
+126 KVDFNEAFQNDM
-138 DYAEIALNAANKPV
+138 DYAEISLNSDNKPV

-164 IGNEKNDLEFIKNKS
+164 IGNEKSELELIRNMS
-179 LAQLGSGMEEY
+179 LGQLDAKGSAKAE
-190 QVKERMDEINRKYL
+190 KILDRYL

-215 NYSFKALHGIDAD
+215 NYSFKAVHGIDAD

-236 TVQSWNVRSA
+236 IVSDWSVRSN

-281 VNAPYNSSINNYNG
+281 VNSPYTSINNYNDNG

-317 IMCVYALVGFLL
+317 IMCVYALVGFIL
-329 PNSIRNDV
+329 PNSIRNDI
-337 FAMGSVI
+337 FAMSSVI
-344 KVPIEVIVILVSLIA
+344 KVPIEVMVILVSLIV
-359 SAFVA
+359 SAFIA

-398 VIGNIGYWMIL
+398 VIGNIGYWMVL
-409 FALFLMG
+409 FAMFLIG
-416 GIYLRDMIAKGDRR
+416 GIYLRDMIAKGDRK
-430 VIFNSCIAVRVVK
+430 VIFNSCITVRVVK
-443 WMISKVKIFFNWMN
+443 WMISKVKVFFNWMN

-480 AICSAIWGFG
+480 TICSTIWGFG
-490 IITGAIYSVILYIL
+490 IITGAIYTVILYIL
-504 IKKKFGKVLKDYNKL
+504 IKKKFGKVLDDYNKL
-519 ETITK
+519 ETITE

-551 IEKGFSAAVSE
+551 IEKGFSTAVNE

-631 ATSGNVKMN
+631 ATSGNVTMN

-712 RDAENTEIEF
+712 RDEENTEIEF

-743 GDKSRNTEGSGLG
+743 GDKSRNTEGSGIG

-784 TFKNQRNLK
+784 TFKNQRNFC
-793 KEESKQESKN
+793 SKNQVLYHPKY

>member
-8 SRDDKSKKILANIVV
+8 SKDDKSRKVIANLVV
-23 LIVLLISSLGMLT
+23 LAVLLISSLGMLT

-43 KFTVEEQV
+43 KFTVEEEV
-51 LNSETGADYFLGQI
+51 LNSETGADYFLNQI

-73 NATENKANPSDVFLT
+73 NATENKENPSDVFLT
-88 EDAIKN
+88 EDGIKN
-94 ALENADI
+94 ALENTDI
-101 DLGTP
+101 ELGTP

-111 AINENGDVILNKEAI
+111 AVNENGDAILNKEAI
-126 KEDFNEAFENDM
+126 KVDFNEAFQNDM
-138 DYAEIALNAANKPV
+138 DYAEISLNSDNKPV

-164 IGNEKNDLEFIKNKS
+164 IGNEKSELELIRNMS
-179 LAQLGSGMEEY
+179 LGQLDAKGSAKAE
-190 QVKERMDEINRKYL
+190 KILDRYL

-215 NYSFKALHGIDAD
+215 NYSFKAVHGIDAD

-236 TVQSWNVRSA
+236 IVSDWSVRSN
-246 NLYKKYTDGS
+246 NLYKKYTDGY

-281 VNAPYNSSINNYNG
+281 VNSPYTSINNYNG

-317 IMCVYALVGFLL
+317 IMCVYALVGFIL
-329 PNSIRNDV
+329 PNSIRNDI
-337 FAMGSVI
+337 FAMSSVI
-344 KVPIEVIVILVSLIA
+344 KVPIEVMVILVSLIV
-359 SAFVA
+359 SAFIA

-398 VIGNIGYWMIL
+398 VIGNIGYWMVL
-409 FALFLMG
+409 FAMFLIG
-416 GIYLRDMIAKGDRR
+416 GIYLRDMIAKGDRK
-430 VIFNSCIAVRVVK
+430 VIFNSCITVRVVK
-443 WMISKVKIFFNWMN
+443 WMISKVKVFFNWMN

-480 AICSAIWGFG
+480 TICSTIWGFG
-490 IITGAIYSVILYIL
+490 IITGAIYTVILYIL
-504 IKKKFGKVLKDYNKL
+504 IKKKFGKVLDDYNKL
-519 ETITK
+519 ETITE
-524 DIANGDFGSVP
+524 DIANGDFGAVP

-551 IEKGFSAAVSE
+551 IEKGFSTAVNE

-631 ATSGNVKMN
+631 ATSGNVTMN

-712 RDAENTEIEF
+712 RDEENTEIEF

-784 TFKNQRNLK
+784 TFKNQRNFC
-793 KEESKQESKN
+793 SKNQVLYHPKY

>member
-8 SRDDKSKKILANIVV
+8 SKDDKSKKILANIVV

-51 LNSETGADYFLGQI
+51 LNSETGADYFLDQI

-73 NATENKANPSDVFLT
+73 NATENKENPSDVFLT
-88 EDAIKN
+88 EEAIKN
-94 ALENADI
+94 ALENSDI
-101 DLGTP
+101 DSGTP
-106 EELTD
+106 EKLTD
-111 AINENGDVILNKEAI
+111 AINENGDVILNKEVI
-126 KEDFNEAFENDM
+126 KQDFNEAFQNDM
-138 DYAEIALNAANKPV
+138 GYSEIALNAANKPI
-152 KYNVFNKENKKT
+152 KYNVYNKENKKT
-164 IGNEKNDLEFIKNKS
+164 IGNEKNELELIRNMS
-179 LAQLGSGMEEY
+179 LGQLDTNGTAKAEEIL
-190 QVKERMDEINRKYL
+190 DKYL

-215 NYSFKALHGIDAD
+215 NYSFKALHGIDAY

-236 TVQSWNVRSA
+236 TVQEWKVRSA
-246 NLYKKYTDGS
+246 NLYKEYTDGS
-256 LKYKL
+256 IKYNL

-273 TKEGATQI
+273 TKEGATKI

-329 PNSIRNDV
+329 PNAIRNDV

-344 KVPIEVIVILVSLIA
+344 KVPIEVMVILVSLIA

-386 LPISAT
+386 VPISAT
-392 TASWGV
+392 TASWLV
-398 VIGNIGYWMIL
+398 VIGNIGYWMVL

-443 WMISKVKIFFNWMN
+443 GMISKVKKFFSWMN

-480 AICSAIWGFG
+480 TICSSIWGFG
-490 IITGAIYSVILYIL
+490 IITGAIYSVILYGL
-504 IKKKFGKVLKDYNKL
+504 IKKKFGKVLEDYNKL
-519 ETITK
+519 ETITE

-551 IEKGFSAAVSE
+551 IEKGFSAAVNE

-609 DTIEKK
+609 DTIDKK

-631 ATSGNVKMN
+631 ATSGNVTMN

-784 TFKNQRNLK
+784 TFKNERNLK
-793 KEESKQESKN
+793 KEDKKQESKEV

>member
-8 SRDDKSKKILANIVV
+8 SKDDKSKKILANIVV

-51 LNSETGADYFLGQI
+51 LNSETGADYFLDQI

-73 NATENKANPSDVFLT
+73 NATENKENPSDVFLT
-88 EDAIKN
+88 EEAIKN
-94 ALENADI
+94 ALENSDI
-101 DLGTP
+101 DSGTP
-106 EELTD
+106 EKLTD
-111 AINENGDVILNKEAI
+111 AINENGDVILNKEVI
-126 KEDFNEAFENDM
+126 KQDFNEAFQNDM
-138 DYAEIALNAANKPV
+138 GYSEIALNAANKPI
-152 KYNVFNKENKKT
+152 KYNVYNKENKKT
-164 IGNEKNDLEFIKNKS
+164 IGNEKNELELIRNMS
-179 LAQLGSGMEEY
+179 LGQLDTNGTAKAEEIL
-190 QVKERMDEINRKYL
+190 DKYL

-215 NYSFKALHGIDAD
+215 NYSFKALHGIDAY

-236 TVQSWNVRSA
+236 TVQEWKVRSA
-246 NLYKKYTDGS
+246 NLYKEYTDGS
-256 LKYKL
+256 IKYNL

-329 PNSIRNDV
+329 PNAIRNDV

-344 KVPIEVIVILVSLIA
+344 KVPIEVMVILVSLIA

-364 INPLQ
+364 INPSQ

-386 LPISAT
+386 VPISAT
-392 TASWGV
+392 TASWVV

-443 WMISKVKIFFNWMN
+443 WMISKVKKFFSWMN

-480 AICSAIWGFG
+480 TICSSIWGFG
-490 IITGAIYSVILYIL
+490 IITGAIYSVILYGL
-504 IKKKFGKVLKDYNKL
+504 IKKKFGKVLEDYNKL
-519 ETITK
+519 ETITE

-609 DTIEKK
+609 DTIDKK

-631 ATSGNVKMN
+631 ATSGNVTMN

-679 ELDSMRTFRIFSNLI
+679 ELDSMRTFRILSNLI

-784 TFKNQRNLK
+784 TFKNERNLK
-793 KEESKQESKN
+793 KEDKKQESKEV

>member
-8 SRDDKSKKILANIVV
+8 SRNDKSNKILANIVV
-23 LIVLLISSLGMLT
+23 LIVLLISSVGMLT

-43 KFTVEEQV
+43 KVKVEEEV
-51 LNSETGADYFLGQI
+51 LNSETAADYFLGQI

-73 NATENKANPSDVFLT
+73 NATENKENPSDVFLT
-88 EDAIKN
+88 EEVIKN
-94 ALENADI
+94 ALENSDI
-101 DLGTP
+101 DSGTP

-126 KEDFNEAFENDM
+126 KQDFNEAFQNDM
-138 DYAEIALNAANKPV
+138 DYSEIALNAANKPI
-152 KYNVFNKENKKT
+152 KYNVYNKENKKT
-164 IGNEKNDLEFIKNKS
+164 IGNEKNELELIRNMS
-179 LAQLGSGMEEY
+179 LGQLDANGTAKAEEIL
-190 QVKERMDEINRKYL
+190 DKYL

-236 TVQSWNVRSA
+236 TVQEWKVRSA
-246 NLYKKYTDGS
+246 NLYKEYTDGS
-256 LKYKL
+256 IKYNL

-295 IYHLLSGDKMHTL
+295 IYNLLSGDKMHTL
-308 GQMTMVAVL
+308 GQMIMVAVL

-329 PNSIRNDV
+329 PNAIRNDV
-337 FAMGSVI
+337 FAMSSVI
-344 KVPIEVIVILVSLIA
+344 KAPIEVIVIFVSLIV
-359 SAFVA
+359 SAFVV
-364 INPLQ
+364 INPVQ
-369 LIDISTSD
+369 VIDVSTSD
-377 SLENLLMQM
+377 SLANILMQM
-386 LPISAT
+386 VPISAT
-392 TASWGV
+392 TASWAV
-398 VIGNIGYWMIL
+398 VIGNLGYWMIL
-409 FALFLMG
+409 FALCLMG
-416 GIYLRDMIAKGDRR
+416 GIYLRDMIAKGDRK
-430 VIFNSCIAVRVVK
+430 VIFNSCITVRVVK
-443 WMISKVKIFFNWMN
+443 WMISKVKKFFSWMN

-480 AICSAIWGFG
+480 TICSSIWGFG
-490 IITGAIYSVILYIL
+490 IITGAIYSVILYGL
-504 IKKKFGKVLKDYNKL
+504 IKKKFGKVLEDYNKL
-519 ETITK
+519 ETITE

-609 DTIEKK
+609 DTIDKK

>member
-8 SRDDKSKKILANIVV
+8 SRNDKSNKILANIVV
-23 LIVLLISSLGMLT
+23 LIVLLISSVGMLT
-36 TYRNISD
+36 TYKNISD
-43 KFTVEEQV
+43 KVKVEEEV
-51 LNSETGADYFLGQI
+51 LNSETAADYFLGQI

-73 NATENKANPSDVFLT
+73 NVTENKEKPSDVFLT
-88 EDAIKN
+88 EEVIKN
-94 ALENADI
+94 ALENTDI
-101 DLGTP
+101 DSSTP
-106 EELTD
+106 EKFTD
-111 AINENGDVILNKEAI
+111 AMNENGDVILNKEVI
-126 KEDFNEAFENDM
+126 KQDFNEAFQNDM
-138 DYAEIALNAANKPV
+138 GYSEIALNAANKPI
-152 KYNVFNKENKKT
+152 KYNVYNKENKKT
-164 IGNEKNDLEFIKNKS
+164 IGNEKNELELIRNMS
-179 LAQLGSGMEEY
+179 LGQLDANGTAKAEEIL
-190 QVKERMDEINRKYL
+190 DKYL

-236 TVQSWNVRSA
+236 TVQEWKVRSA
-246 NLYKKYTDGS
+246 NLYKEYTDGS
-256 LKYKL
+256 IKYNL

-295 IYHLLSGDKMHTL
+295 IYNLLSGDKMHTL
-308 GQMTMVAVL
+308 GQMIMVAVL

-329 PNSIRNDV
+329 PNAIRNDV
-337 FAMGSVI
+337 FAMSSVI
-344 KVPIEVIVILVSLIA
+344 KAPIEVIVIFVSLIV
-359 SAFVA
+359 SAFVV
-364 INPLQ
+364 INPVQ
-369 LIDISTSD
+369 VIDVSTSD
-377 SLENLLMQM
+377 SLANLLMQM
-386 LPISAT
+386 VPISAT

-398 VIGNIGYWMIL
+398 VIGNLGYWMIL
-409 FALFLMG
+409 FALCLMG
-416 GIYLRDMIAKGDRR
+416 GIYLRDMIAKGDRK
-430 VIFNSCIAVRVVK
+430 VIFNSCITVRVVK
-443 WMISKVKIFFNWMN
+443 WMISKVKKFFSWMN

-480 AICSAIWGFG
+480 TICSSIWGFG
-490 IITGAIYSVILYIL
+490 IITGAIYSVILYGL
-504 IKKKFGKVLKDYNKL
+504 IKKKFGKVLEDYNKL
-519 ETITK
+519 ETITE

-551 IEKGFSAAVSE
+551 IEKGFSTAVSE

-609 DTIEKK
+609 DTIDKK

>member
-8 SRDDKSKKILANIVV
+8 YNKKYNKLVANLIVV
-23 LIVLLISSLGMLT
+23 ILVFTASIGILFTYKPATQNNVISKDVLST
-36 TYRNISD
+36 RRA
-43 KFTVEEQV
+43 
-51 LNSETGADYFLGQI
+51 ADYFSDELYG
-65 YPMYWDLK
+65 MYWK
-73 NATENKANPSDVFLT
+73 MKQETEGISEPSQIFLT
-88 EDAIKN
+88 NKDKEAYVKK
-94 ALENADI
+94 I
-101 DLGTP
+101 DNEMGYP
-106 EELTD
+106 EEYAED
-111 AINENGDVILNKEAI
+111 EGNGITITKEI
-126 KEDFNEAFENDM
+126 VEEDFNRSFEDRGYSDLISRDESNF
-138 DYAEIALNAANKPV
+138 V
-152 KYNVFNKENKKT
+152 KYNIYNKNNKKVSA
-164 IGNEKNDLEFIKNKS
+164 NESKDLDFIRNAALNPRIFDDTKNIDRRDKI
-179 LAQLGSGMEEY
+179 
-190 QVKERMDEINRKYL
+190 DEKYL
-204 FYMVL
+204 FYIVL

-215 NYSFKALHGIDAD
+215 NLNIESIKGAD
-228 KCQTVMDN
+228 KSVYEDVLLN
-236 TVQSWNVRSA
+236 YKNSENSNVRSD
-246 NLYKKYTDGS
+246 NLFVKYYDE
-256 LKYKL
+256 YVRYNL
-261 PPIKNATFTIGL
+261 PPIKDTVMTLGVTNKSANAIQL
-273 TKEGATQI
+273 TPVI
-281 VNAPYNSSINNYNG
+281 NSGNYNG
-295 IYHLLSGDKMHTL
+295 MKYLLSENKINAL
-308 GQMTMVAVL
+308 ER
-317 IMCVYALVGFLL
+317 VYACIAVVAGIFGLIGLL
-329 PNSIRNDV
+329 IPNSVRNDI
-337 FAMGSVI
+337 FGMKSVI
-344 KVPIEVIVILVSLIA
+344 KVPIEIIITIVSIL
-359 SAFVA
+359 SAGIVYTSA
-364 INPLQ
+364 MIV
-369 LIDISTSD
+369 DISAG
-377 SLENLLMQM
+377 NIMIKKLMEFI
-386 LPISAT
+386 PISINTAT
-392 TASWGV
+392 VLS
-398 VIGNIGYWMIL
+398 IFINIVYWMVI
-409 FALFLMG
+409 FALALML
-416 GIYLRDMIAKGDRR
+416 GIYVRDL
-430 VIFNSCIAVRVVK
+430 F
-443 WMISKVKIFFNWMN
+443 SKVSRREIAGHSIFVRCLKWIVNKIKSFLKWMN

-480 AICSAIWGFG
+480 TICSSIWGFG
-490 IITGAIYSVILYIL
+490 IITGAIYSVILYGL
-504 IKKKFGKVLKDYNKL
+504 IKKKFGKVLEDYNKL
-519 ETITK
+519 ETITE

-609 DTIEKK
+609 DTIDKK

-631 ATSGNVKMN
+631 ATSGNVTMN

-722 KNISAEELNCDVENL
+722 KNISAEELNGDVENL

-784 TFKNQRNLK
+784 TFKNERNLK
-793 KEESKQESKN
+793 KDENNQESK

>member
-1 MDTKLKK
+1 
-8 SRDDKSKKILANIVV
+8 
-23 LIVLLISSLGMLT
+23 
-36 TYRNISD
+36 
-43 KFTVEEQV
+43 
-51 LNSETGADYFLGQI
+51 
-65 YPMYWDLK
+65 
-73 NATENKANPSDVFLT
+73 
-88 EDAIKN
+88 
-94 ALENADI
+94 
-101 DLGTP
+101 
-106 EELTD
+106 
-111 AINENGDVILNKEAI
+111 
-126 KEDFNEAFENDM
+126 
-138 DYAEIALNAANKPV
+138 
-152 KYNVFNKENKKT
+152 
-164 IGNEKNDLEFIKNKS
+164 
-179 LAQLGSGMEEY
+179 
-190 QVKERMDEINRKYL
+190 
-204 FYMVL
+204 
-209 DFDKDG
+209 
-215 NYSFKALHGIDAD
+215 
-228 KCQTVMDN
+228 
-236 TVQSWNVRSA
+236 
-246 NLYKKYTDGS
+246 
-256 LKYKL
+256 
-261 PPIKNATFTIGL
+261 
-273 TKEGATQI
+273 
-281 VNAPYNSSINNYNG
+281 
-295 IYHLLSGDKMHTL
+295 
-308 GQMTMVAVL
+308 
-317 IMCVYALVGFLL
+317 
-329 PNSIRNDV
+329 
-337 FAMGSVI
+337 
-344 KVPIEVIVILVSLIA
+344 
-359 SAFVA
+359 
-364 INPLQ
+364 
-369 LIDISTSD
+369 
-377 SLENLLMQM
+377 MQM
-386 LPISAT
+386 VPISAT

-398 VIGNIGYWMIL
+398 VIGNLGYWMIL
-409 FALFLMG
+409 FALCLMG
-416 GIYLRDMIAKGDRR
+416 GIYLRDMIAKGDRK
-430 VIFNSCIAVRVVK
+430 VIFNSCITVRVVK
-443 WMISKVKIFFNWMN
+443 WMISKVKKFFSWMN

-480 AICSAIWGFG
+480 TICSSIWGFG
-490 IITGAIYSVILYIL
+490 IITGAIYSVILYGL
-504 IKKKFGKVLKDYNKL
+504 IKKKFGKVLEDYNKL
-519 ETITK
+519 ETITE

-609 DTIEKK
+609 DTIDKK

-631 ATSGNVKMN
+631 ATSGNVTMN

-784 TFKNQRNLK
+784 TFKNERNLK
-793 KEESKQESKN
+793 KEDKKQESKEV

>member
-8 SRDDKSKKILANIVV
+8 SKDDKSKKIVANLVV
-23 LIVLLISSLGMLT
+23 LVMLLMTSFGMMSK
-36 TYRNISD
+36 YRNISD
-43 KFTVEEQV
+43 NFKIEDQV
-51 LNSETGADYFLGQI
+51 LNTENGADYFLNQI
-65 YPMYWDLK
+65 YPMYWDMK
-73 NATENKANPSDVFLT
+73 RVTESKENPSNLFLSEET
-88 EDAIKN
+88 IKN
-94 ALENADI
+94 TLENVDI

-106 EELTD
+106 YALTEEMND
-111 AINENGDVILNKEAI
+111 DGDVILKKDDI
-126 KEDFNEAFENDM
+126 IRDFNEAFQNDM
-138 DYAEIALNAANKPV
+138 DYSEIALNAANKPV
-152 KYNVFNKENKKT
+152 KYNVYDKKSKKD
-164 IGNEKNDLEFIKNKS
+164 IGNENNELDFIRRKG
-179 LAQLGSGMEEY
+179 LGQLNEEENA
-190 QVKERMDEINRKYL
+190 KAGEILDKYL

-215 NYSFKALHGIDAD
+215 NYSFKALHGIDID
-228 KCQTVMDN
+228 KCQNVMNN
-236 TVQSWNVRSA
+236 TVSEWDVRSE
-246 NLYKKYTDGS
+246 NLYNKHS
-256 LKYKL
+256 SESMRYKL
-261 PPIKNATFTIGL
+261 PPIKDATFTIGL
-273 TKEGATQI
+273 TKEGANTI
-281 VNAPYNSSINNYNG
+281 LTSPYNSSINNYNG
-295 IYHLLSGDKMHTL
+295 IYYLLSGDKMHTL
-308 GQMTMVAVL
+308 NQITMVAVL
-317 IMCVYALVGFLL
+317 IMCVYALIGLIL
-329 PNSIRNDV
+329 PNTIRNDV
-337 FAMGSVI
+337 FAMDSVI
-344 KVPIEVIVILVSLIA
+344 KVPIEVIVIFVSLIV
-359 SAFVA
+359 SAFVV
-364 INPLQ
+364 INPVQ
-369 LIDISTSD
+369 VIDVSTSD
-377 SLENLLMQM
+377 SLANMLMQI
-386 LPISAT
+386 LPISAA

-398 VIGNIGYWMIL
+398 VIGNLGYWMIL
-409 FALFLMG
+409 FALCLMG
-416 GIYLRDMIAKGDRR
+416 GIYLRDMIAKGDRK
-430 VIFNSCIAVRVVK
+430 VIFNSCITVRVVK
-443 WMISKVKIFFNWMN
+443 WMISKVKKFFSWMN

-480 AICSAIWGFG
+480 TICSSIWGFG
-490 IITGAIYSVILYIL
+490 IITGAIYSVILYGL
-504 IKKKFGKVLKDYNKL
+504 IKKKFGKVLEDYNKL
-519 ETITK
+519 ETITE

-586 SIITYVDLLKKEGI
+586 SIMTYVDLLKKEGI

-609 DTIEKK
+609 DTIDKK

-631 ATSGNVKMN
+631 ATSGNVTMN

-784 TFKNQRNLK
+784 TFKNERNLK
-793 KEESKQESKN
+793 KEDKKQESKEV